1 MTRLPFLGAAFV
13 AATLGAPAAAAV
25 DTTARPDQFVVVTA
39 SREPETRFEALV
51 PVTVIDRDAIERSLA
66 ADVGDLLRFEAGI
79 DVAKSG
85 GPGQPTSI
93 FMRGTNSNQTI
104 VLLDGVRINP
114 GTKGEAA
121 IQNVAPELVDHIEI
135 VKGPRSSLYGT
146 DAIGGVINIITRHP
160 EGAGLDAML
169 GYGRYDTRQGSVAGY
184 YGEGTGSVSAAVNW
198 LESAGFPTQVGDP
211 SARGFRDLSAT
222 LAGRTELGAVELGAR
237 LWRASGHAEYY
248 DQYSTPVDQDGA
260 FVDSTFAVD
269 VGGRLTERLR
279 TRLLLSQAVDDLRQ
293 REPDPYATPIATDY
307 AITRRDAADW
317 QNSLDLGAQQLTFG
331 GLLTRENARSLVF
344 GTSFDVDT
352 RSDTWYA
359 EDRVTLGRHRFT
371 GAFGYTRHQTFGDH
385 STWNAEYGFA
395 PTKATLLTASWG
407 TAFRA
412 PDTTDLYGFG
422 GNPALR
428 PESSRNVELGFRWRI
443 APHLSVALAAFDNKV
458 DELIEVIP
466 QPTPADPFAYTAEN
480 VDRARIRGVEA
491 SGEYVDADWTAR
503 LEGSRQQPLD
513 RIDGSRLLRRA
524 RASAT
529 LSLARRLGFQQL
541 GLDLQANGDRADI
554 DNNGNAVRDAG
565 YLLVNLNWRATLGG
579 GLVAQLRL
587 ENALDKRYEVVS
599 GYYTPRRSLFGAL
612 RYGFH

>member
-1 MTRLPFLGAAFV
+1 MIRLPLLGAALV
-13 AATLGAPAAAAV
+13 AATLGAAAAAV
-25 DTTARPDQFVVVTA
+25 ADTTPRPDDHVVVTA
-39 SREPETRFEALV
+39 SREPETQFETLA
-51 PVTVIDRDAIERSLA
+51 PVTVIDRDTIERSLA
-66 ADVGDLLRFEAGI
+66 ADVADLLRFEAGI

-85 GPGQPTSI
+85 GPGQATSI

-135 VKGPRSSLYGT
+135 VKGPRSSLYGS

-169 GYGRYDTRQGSVAGY
+169 GYGRYGTRQGTVAGF
-184 YGEGTGSVSAAVNW
+184 YGDGASSASAAVNW

-211 SARGFRDLSAT
+211 RDRRFRDLSAT
-222 LAGRTELGAVELGAR
+222 LAGRTELGPVELGAR

-248 DQYSTPVDQDGA
+248 DQYSTPVDQDQN

-269 VGGRLTERLR
+269 VGGKLTERLH

-293 REPDPYATPIATDY
+293 RELDPFATPVGSDY
-307 AITRRDAADW
+307 AITRRKAADW
-317 QNSLDLGAQQLTFG
+317 QNSLDLGAEQLTFG

-344 GTSFDVDT
+344 GTGFDVDT

-359 EDRVTLGRHRFT
+359 EDRVTLGRHHFT
-371 GAFGYTRHQTFGDH
+371 GAFGYTQHQTFGDH

-395 PTKATLLTASWG
+395 PTTATLLTASWG

-443 APHLSVALAAFDNKV
+443 APRLSIALAAFDNKV

-480 VDRARIRGVEA
+480 VNRARIRGVEA
-491 SGEYVDADWTAR
+491 SGEYVDAAWTAR
-503 LEGSRQQPLD
+503 LEGSYQDPVD
-513 RIDGSRLLRRA
+513 RKDGSRLLRRA

-565 YLLVNLNWRATLGG
+565 YLLVNLSWRVTLGG

-599 GYYTPRRSLFGAL
+599 GYNTPRRSLFGAL